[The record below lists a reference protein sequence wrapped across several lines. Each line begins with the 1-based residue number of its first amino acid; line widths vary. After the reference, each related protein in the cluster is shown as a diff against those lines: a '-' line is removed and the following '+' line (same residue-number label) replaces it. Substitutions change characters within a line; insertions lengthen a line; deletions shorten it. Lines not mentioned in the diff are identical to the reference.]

1 MERETDWWTDTIGLA
16 KFKHMLFGL
25 QPPRQ
30 SAKFKPKAS
39 IMRDNSFQYN
49 IDIGNISLIFSN
61 NTSIAFALVRSLRI
75 CAVFFVLC
83 LRSADTLVK
92 WFFWLDGFFI
102 SVVSQLN
109 VLQSLEMSEVVS
121 CQQVLLLLFSLLLS
135 LSALWIEVGSVML
148 MHSTSD

>member
-1 MERETDWWTDTIGLA
+1 
-16 KFKHMLFGL
+16 MLFGL

-75 CAVFFVLC
+75 SAVFFVLC
-83 LRSADTLVK
+83 
-92 WFFWLDGFFI
+92 
-102 SVVSQLN
+102 
-109 VLQSLEMSEVVS
+109 SLSTQRGYFSEVVFLAGWVFYFGGLSTQCSPVVRNVGS
-121 CQQVLLLLFSLLLS
+121 CQLPAGFVAILVVVAIFVCTPNRSRVCNVNAFDFRLM
-135 LSALWIEVGSVML
+135 SADRLK
-148 MHSTSD
+148 HNHYKTYAK

>member
-1 MERETDWWTDTIGLA
+1 
-16 KFKHMLFGL
+16 MLFGL

-49 IDIGNISLIFSN
+49 IDIGNTLLIFSN

-75 CAVFFVLC
+75 SAVFFVLC
-83 LRSADTLVK
+83 LRSADFLVK

-109 VLQSLEMSEVVS
+109 VLQSLEMSEVVDAS
-121 CQQVLLLLFSLLLS
+121 RFCCYYCRCCCLGL
-135 LSALWIEVGSVML
+135 
-148 MHSTSD
+148 HSKSKSGL